1 MSATATR
8 TRADIEAEIRSKR
21 KERDLYVS
29 PQGVAKVHAEI
40 DALLD
45 ERDRTPA

>member
-8 TRADIEAEIRSKR
+8 TRAEIEAEIRSKR

-40 DALLD
+40 DALLREW
-45 ERDRTPA
+45 ERASA